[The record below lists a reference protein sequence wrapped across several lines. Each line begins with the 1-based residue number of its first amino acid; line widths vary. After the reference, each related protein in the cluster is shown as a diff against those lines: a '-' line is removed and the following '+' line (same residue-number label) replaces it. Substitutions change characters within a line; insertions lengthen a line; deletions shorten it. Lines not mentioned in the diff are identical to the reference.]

1 MSSQKVALVTGAT
14 SGIGQATAHRLHDRG
29 YRVYAVGRNPD
40 ALAALRTRGLEA
52 RTLDVTDEAAVADLV
67 AEIDADGAV
76 LVRPDGHV
84 AWRSRGGAGG
94 GFRVR
99 ICAAAA
105 AMRRRGRVRF
115 MAGCSGR

>member
-52 RTLDVTDEAAVADLV
+52 RTLDVTDEAAV
-67 AEIDADGAV
+67 DANRDPSFTSSST
-76 LVRPDGHV
+76 L
-84 AWRSRGGAGG
+84 RSMPTFSSIGSL
-94 GFRVR
+94 RV
-99 ICAAAA
+99 
-105 AMRRRGRVRF
+105 VEW
-115 MAGCSGR
+115 S